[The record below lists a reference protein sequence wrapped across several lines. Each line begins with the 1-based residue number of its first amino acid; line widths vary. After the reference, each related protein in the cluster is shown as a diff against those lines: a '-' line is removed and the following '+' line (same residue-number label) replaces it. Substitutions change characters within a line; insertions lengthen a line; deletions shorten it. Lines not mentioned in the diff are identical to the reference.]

1 MAKKD
6 TSIEINCTSCSHPVS
21 FSLKALA
28 TLPCVSKCDHC
39 GKQFGIDSGL
49 IAKQIKLFVELCQ
62 QIKASEEILGKASV
76 AVNIGSQVVRIPYKL
91 LLTRLRSTLD
101 LDVGGQNVVVSYRT
115 DPMKVATDLAE
126 IESTL

>member
-1 MAKKD
+1 MTKKD
-6 TSIEINCTSCSHPVS
+6 ASIEISCTSCAHPVS
-21 FSLKALA
+21 FSLKDFAK
-28 TLPCVSKCDHC
+28 LPCVSTCDHC

-49 IAKQIKLFVELCQ
+49 IAEEIKLFVELCQ
-62 QIKASEEILGKASV
+62 QIKASEKILGKASV